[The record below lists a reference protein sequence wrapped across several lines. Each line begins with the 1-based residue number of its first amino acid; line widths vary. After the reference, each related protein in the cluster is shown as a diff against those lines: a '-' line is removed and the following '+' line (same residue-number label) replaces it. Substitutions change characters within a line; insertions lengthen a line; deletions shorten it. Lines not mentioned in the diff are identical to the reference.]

1 MAVSEQVPE
10 SVSQHNLLKL
20 LQHGS
25 LSLQG
30 LLPYSS
36 NYIFL
41 GTVEDAERTVQ
52 CVYKP
57 REGENPLGDFPYGTL
72 CQREVAAW
80 CLSEALGWSLV
91 PPTLLRDGEHG
102 PGSVQLFIPHDPAI
116 HYFNIRYSARHTTAL
131 RRLALFDY
139 IANNADR
146 KSGHC
151 LVDEG
156 PRLWAIDHG
165 ICFHRQYKLRTVI
178 WEFAG
183 EPIGEEQWPGLTRC
197 TTILEDTK
205 HTLTQALTSLLSPP
219 EREALIQRLHHLHH
233 SKCYPVPRRDR
244 RNFPWPPI

>member
-1 MAVSEQVPE
+1 MAVPAPAPGPDTQEV
-10 SVSQHNLLKL
+10 LLEL
-20 LQHGS
+20 LQHGT

-41 GTVEDAERTVQ
+41 GTVQNAGQTVQ

-57 REGENPLGDFPYGTL
+57 RDGENPLGDFPYGTL

-102 PGSVQLFIPHDPAI
+102 PGSVQLFIPHDPAH
-116 HYFNIRYSARHTTAL
+116 HYFNVRYSARHTTAL
-131 RRLALFDY
+131 RRLALFDF

-151 LVDEG
+151 LVDDG

-183 EPIGEEQWPGLTRC
+183 EPIGEDVWPGLTRC
-197 TTILEDTK
+197 HAILGDSE
-205 HTLTQALTSLLSPP
+205 HTLSQALASLLSVP
-219 EREALIQRLHHLHH
+219 ECEALVQRLQHLHH
-233 SKCYPVPRRDR
+233 TRCYPTLRRDR